1 MSKNKY
7 LLTLVLIGL
16 IGLASAQVD
25 TAWVRRY
32 NGSPGNG
39 TDYAVAI
46 AVDGAGNV
54 YVTGQSDAAGT
65 VERDWATIKYNSAG
79 DTLWVR
85 RYNGPGNGF
94 DIARA
99 IAVDG
104 AGNVYVTGYT
114 FGSGTGYDYAT
125 IKYNS
130 AGDTLWVRR
139 YNGPGNGYDFAL
151 ALAVDGMGNVYVT
164 GYGHGSGTGYDY
176 ATIKY
181 NSAGDSLWV
190 ARYNGPGNGV
200 DCANAIAVDGTG
212 NVYVTGQS
220 KGISTGDADYA
231 TIKYNSAGD
240 SLWVARYNGPGNDA
254 DCAYAIAVDGAG
266 NVYVTGNSTGIGT
279 ADDYA
284 TIKYNSAGNQQW
296 VARYDGPGNGID
308 MANALAV
315 DGTGNVYMT
324 GWSTGSGTGADYTT
338 IKYVQTPGVEENRQ
352 PLSAGRYSLTAEPNP
367 FTKHTTIRYTVPIA
381 GKVSIKLYNATGR
394 LIETLVNDNL
404 NAGTYTL
411 KIENWKSKISKG
423 VYFLKY
429 ESDTDKSV
437 LKLIVQ

>member
-85 RYNGPGNGF
+85 RYNGPGNGT
-94 DIARA
+94 DYGYAV
-99 IAVDG
+99 AVDG
-104 AGNVYVTGYT
+104 TGNVYVTGMST
-114 FGSGTGYDYAT
+114 GSGTERDYLT

-164 GYGHGSGTGYDY
+164 GYGHGSGTGY
-176 ATIKY
+176 
-181 NSAGDSLWV
+181 
-190 ARYNGPGNGV
+190 
-200 DCANAIAVDGTG
+200 
-212 NVYVTGQS
+212 
-220 KGISTGDADYA
+220 DYA